1 MPSSGPSAPSHSPP
15 SPASSSSSDPPPTNA
30 KRKFDEIVA
39 SLGRLPDPNEKRK
52 RSKRDSLETK
62 SSSDKL
68 LALPKFFARGV
79 HPFLDLGLVLHY
91 GALAHWPAPQPS
103 GDAANAMPA
112 PSAQELDEA
121 KLYGD
126 AFNKMIAIWPDS
138 VDILREFYKDDAEW
152 KPAHASRQGDTAGLK
167 KKSIYA
173 LPPHLPFFNPPFGEL
188 SDKSDRGLK
197 HPQIR
202 LFLVPPP
209 MAIILCSVE
218 VPKATEGQEAM
229 DGQDATDGEEATNG
243 QHATDGE
250 EATNGQDAS
259 QAIPQPT
266 IEAENMRK
274 GLLDGSITLTA
285 AQYPCCFYPS
295 LDFIYDPNNPQLG
308 LFRSD
313 LLLRA
318 CFPMFFQSQTD
329 LVCRS
334 YVIFGQ
340 RQIPLSRA
348 PMMAPRRQGMQE
360 PSARVKLR
368 DDGSPTP
375 AARQVTGLSF
385 VRR

>member
-1 MPSSGPSAPSHSPP
+1 M
-15 SPASSSSSDPPPTNA
+15 
-30 KRKFDEIVA
+30 
-39 SLGRLPDPNEKRK
+39 
-52 RSKRDSLETK
+52 
-62 SSSDKL
+62 
-68 LALPKFFARGV
+68 
-79 HPFLDLGLVLHY
+79 
-91 GALAHWPAPQPS
+91 
-103 GDAANAMPA
+103 AM
-112 PSAQELDEA
+112 
-121 KLYGD
+121 
-126 AFNKMIAIWPDS
+126 
-138 VDILREFYKDDAEW
+138 
-152 KPAHASRQGDTAGLK
+152 
-167 KKSIYA
+167 
-173 LPPHLPFFNPPFGEL
+173 
-188 SDKSDRGLK
+188 
-197 HPQIR
+197 
-202 LFLVPPP
+202 
-209 MAIILCSVE
+209 ILCSVE

-308 LFRSD
+308 LFRSE

-348 PMMAPRRQGMQE
+348 PTMAPRRQGMQE

-375 AARQVTGLSF
+375 AASHNWTTKDRKYSYVTLFDNVVKLFETNPTSDWVVETLEWFQTGIFGSGDFDDEGSDDDDMNDINALILKNQAAAAAS
-385 VRR
+385 